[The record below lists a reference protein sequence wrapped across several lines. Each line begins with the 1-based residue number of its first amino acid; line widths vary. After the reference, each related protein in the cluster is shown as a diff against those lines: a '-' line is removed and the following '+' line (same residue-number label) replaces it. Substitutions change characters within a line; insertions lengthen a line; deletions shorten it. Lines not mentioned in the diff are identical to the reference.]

1 MFFLQQKADIVTQ
14 LYVKNTRWWSDDRCA
29 GQRSPW
35 SSPETLFSRQCG
47 ELFQSLPQ
55 YQTVNIFSCVYI
67 ELGHLLRVTTPFNF
81 LYVTHFLRGGLERL
95 QCTDTI
101 TLVHHRWGSVSTAPL
116 RVRGVFCSDSWSWSR
131 AFTLTMAG
139 SARMRKSLKWG
150 RDLWPVC
157 DGELAWFQHFN
168 TPKDRKTD

>member
-1 MFFLQQKADIVTQ
+1 M
-14 LYVKNTRWWSDDRCA
+14 KNARWWTNEQAMC
-29 GQRSPW
+29 RSKV
-35 SSPETLFSRQCG
+35 SLTFTTDVVSP
-47 ELFQSLPQ
+47 
-55 YQTVNIFSCVYI
+55 TVQGTVLKLATISNSQHI
-67 ELGHLLRVTTPFNF
+67 LLCLHWTWPPPPSHHPPFNF
-81 LYVTHFLRGGLERL
+81 LYVTHFLRGGLGHL

-139 SARMRKSLKWG
+139 STRMRKSLKWG
-150 RDLWPVC
+150 RDLLPVC